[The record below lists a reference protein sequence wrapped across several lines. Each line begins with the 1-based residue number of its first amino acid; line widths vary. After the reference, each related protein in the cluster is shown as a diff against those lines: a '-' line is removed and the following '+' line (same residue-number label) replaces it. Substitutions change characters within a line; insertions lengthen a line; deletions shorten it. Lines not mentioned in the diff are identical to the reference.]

1 MNQTRAFLLFAWL
14 MVATLL
20 WMEWGKEQAAP
31 ATPASAT
38 ATTSAQGDST
48 VPSAAAMPVPS
59 APLAGTTPSV
69 PQASATPVGSTR
81 AAETITVETDVL
93 RLTLDGGSVRSA
105 ELLRYPQDTK
115 TGSAPVQLFDTRSAS
130 YFVAQSGWVSNA
142 GGAPSHEAGF
152 VPATATRS

>member
-31 ATPASAT
+31 ATPAN
-38 ATTSAQGDST
+38 ATTTGAQGDST
-48 VPSAAAMPVPS
+48 VPSAAAMSVPS
-59 APLAGTTPSV
+59 MPPAGTTPAV
-69 PQASATPVGSTR
+69 PQANATPAGSTQ
-81 AAETITVETDVL
+81 AATTEAITVETDVL

-115 TGSAPVQLFDTRSAS
+115 TGSAPVHLFDTSPAS
-130 YFVAQSGWVSNA
+130 YFVAQSGWVSSA

-152 VPATATRS
+152 VPA